1 MVIYY
6 LCEQKQGYIIK
17 EVKIM
22 IEKIITWFKEK
33 IEDISI
39 FIQAAI
45 LLIKI

>member
-1 MVIYY
+1 
-6 LCEQKQGYIIK
+6 
-17 EVKIM
+17 M